1 MYFMCDTCQESFSRK
16 QYLTRHVL
24 ERHQGVSVK
33 HYDQNYVH
41 STNATLSE
49 ITINGITRIIV
60 NSAFSDYMREIIFYH
75 KETDDCKGILPCV
88 FFEMATQLIL
98 TTLEILKK
106 EPFSHKMCSTVCV
119 RFINIKKPDLK
130 PDNSYFSVETQA
142 LETYDLNN
150 VINTLMNKMETYQN
164 KGSNWI
170 IHSANFF
177 RLKAVRIK

>member
-75 KETDDCKGILPCV
+75 KETDDC
-88 FFEMATQLIL
+88 
-98 TTLEILKK
+98 
-106 EPFSHKMCSTVCV
+106 
-119 RFINIKKPDLK
+119 
-130 PDNSYFSVETQA
+130 
-142 LETYDLNN
+142 
-150 VINTLMNKMETYQN
+150 
-164 KGSNWI
+164 
-170 IHSANFF
+170 
-177 RLKAVRIK
+177 